1 MRMKFVN
8 ISDSDVTDAE
18 QIEKQI
24 RDLTAQLHDL
34 EQTKILYQEKE
45 KERKRA
51 AEEAKMLHKEK
62 LTELRKSFSEMLIRY
77 CLTIVDEDSS
87 ESEIITDEMTTIVSK
102 ILETYFE
109 PELLKTRKTEKKQ
122 EKKESA
128 ATGEDATELEQL
140 TDFFKA
146 VESFI

>member
-1 MRMKFVN
+1 MRMNFMN
-8 ISDSDVTDAE
+8 ISNLDLTDAE

-34 EQTKILYQEKE
+34 EQTKVLYQEKE

-51 AEEAKMLHKEK
+51 VEEAKMLHKEK
-62 LTELRKSFSEMLIRY
+62 LIALRKSFSEMLIRY

-87 ESEIITDEMTTIVSK
+87 ESEVITDEMTTLVSK

-109 PELLKTRKTEKKQ
+109 PELLKSKKINKRQ
-122 EKKESA
+122 EKSA

-140 TDFFKA
+140 TDFLKA